1 MTDTNEEAPAATPR
15 RKRWYHWLAD
25 ALVVAVLVVVIA
37 IVHGLLSGWGAG
49 ALLPLLN
56 MIRDVR

>member
-1 MTDTNEEAPAATPR
+1 MTDANEEAPVAAPR
-15 RKRWYHWLAD
+15 RKCWYHWLLD
-25 ALVVAVLVVVIA
+25 AVVVLVLMVVIA